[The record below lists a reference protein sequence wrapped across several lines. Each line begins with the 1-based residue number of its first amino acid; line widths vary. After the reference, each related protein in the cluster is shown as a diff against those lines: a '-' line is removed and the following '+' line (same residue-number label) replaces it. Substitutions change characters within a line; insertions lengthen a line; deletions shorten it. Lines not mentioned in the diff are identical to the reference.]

1 MWCLCWLFGED
12 QSHTV
17 GCKLKTPAWQLM
29 ASLAVVLKRMESNN
43 MSLDIHQ
50 IRRSCRSCG
59 LYELCLPAGID
70 ASDLAQLDSAERDKR
85 TLARGE
91 SLFRQDEP
99 FTTLYVVR
107 SGSIKTMVV
116 DANGDTQVLGFH
128 LPGEIVGVDAMA
140 HDRHLC
146 VAEAL
151 ERTSVCELPYPRL
164 QQVLTE
170 VPGLHRQLLRVVSRE
185 IASEQSHLVTMG
197 RQQAQ
202 ERLAIFLRS
211 LSERFGRL
219 SRDTVTLNLTMS
231 RYDIASYLGLVVE
244 TVSRLFTKMEA
255 AGILTV
261 SRKRIVILRPDLLAT
276 MCGLN
281 GGLNGDR
288 TQPAK
293 NSAAPV

>member
-1 MWCLCWLFGED
+1 MEINE
-12 QSHTV
+12 
-17 GCKLKTPAWQLM
+17 TP
-29 ASLAVVLKRMESNN
+29 
-43 MSLDIHQ
+43 LDINQ
-50 IRRSCRSCG
+50 LRRSCRSCG
-59 LYELCLPAGID
+59 LYELCLPAGINE
-70 ASDLAQLDSAERDKR
+70 ADLAQLDAAVRDKR
-85 TLARGE
+85 VLARGD
-91 SLFRQDEP
+91 SLFRQDDP
-99 FTTLYVVR
+99 FISLYVVR
-107 SGSIKTMVV
+107 SGSMKTVV
-116 DANGDTQVLGFH
+116 ADANGDTQVLGFH

-146 VAEAL
+146 TAEAL

-164 QQVLTE
+164 QQVLTQ

-185 IASEQSHLVTMG
+185 VASEQSHLVTMG

-255 AGILTV
+255 MGVLTV
-261 SRKRIVILRPDLLAT
+261 SRKHIVILRPDLLAV
-276 MCGLN
+276 MCGSP
-281 GGLNGDR
+281 GLK
-288 TQPAK
+288 TPEAK
-293 NSAAPV
+293 QQSARA

>member
-1 MWCLCWLFGED
+1 M
-12 QSHTV
+12 H
-17 GCKLKTPAWQLM
+17 
-29 ASLAVVLKRMESNN
+29 SNDIP
-43 MSLDIHQ
+43 LDIHHL
-50 IRRSCRSCG
+50 RRSCRSCG

-70 ASDLAQLDSAERDKR
+70 ESDLAQLDAAVRDKR
-85 TLARGE
+85 MLARGE
-91 SLFRQDEP
+91 SLFRQDDP
-99 FTTLYVVR
+99 FTSLYVVR
-107 SGSIKTMVV
+107 SGSMKTVV
-116 DANGDTQVLGFH
+116 ADANGDTQVLGFH

-146 VAEAL
+146 TAEAL

-164 QQVLTE
+164 QQVLTQ

-185 IASEQSHLVTMG
+185 VASEQSHLVTMG

-244 TVSRLFTKMEA
+244 TVSRLFTRMEA
-255 AGILTV
+255 AGVLTV
-261 SRKRIVILRPDLLAT
+261 SRKHIVILRPDLLSG
-276 MCGLN
+276 MCGVQ
-281 GGLNGDR
+281 GER
-288 TQPAK
+288 TPRPKDQVAL
-293 NSAAPV
+293 V

>member
-1 MWCLCWLFGED
+1 M
-12 QSHTV
+12 QSHDIPLV
-17 GCKLKTPAWQLM
+17 
-29 ASLAVVLKRMESNN
+29 
-43 MSLDIHQ
+43 IHQ

-70 ASDLAQLDSAERDKR
+70 ESDLAQLDSVVRDKR
-85 TLARGE
+85 VLARGD
-91 SLFRQDEP
+91 SLFRQEDP
-99 FTTLYVVR
+99 FSSLYVVR
-107 SGSIKTMVV
+107 SGSLKTVV
-116 DANGDTQVLGFH
+116 TDANGDTQVLGFH

-146 VAEAL
+146 TAEAL

-164 QQVLTE
+164 QQVLTQ

-185 IASEQSHLVTMG
+185 VVAEQSHLVTMG

-244 TVSRLFTKMEA
+244 TVSRLFSKMEA
-255 AGILTV
+255 AGVLTV
-261 SRKRIVILRPDLLAT
+261 SRKHIVILRPDLLDS
-276 MCGLN
+276 MCASH
-281 GGLNGDR
+281 GDK
-288 TQPAK
+288 TPTAK
-293 NSAAPV
+293 LQKVRA